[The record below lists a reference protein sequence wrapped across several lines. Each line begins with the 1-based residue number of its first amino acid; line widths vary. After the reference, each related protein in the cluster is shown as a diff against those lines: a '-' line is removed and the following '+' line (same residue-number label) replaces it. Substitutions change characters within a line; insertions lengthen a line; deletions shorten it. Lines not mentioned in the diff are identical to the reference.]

1 MSIVGEWQPI
11 EQLDTNDSITV
22 IVFYDDECY
31 SMTRSLNLKLSDS
44 YFRNGELVNHKMTHF
59 AKINPP
65 C

>member
-22 IVFYDDECY
+22 IAFYDDECY
-31 SMTRSLNLKLSDS
+31 SMTSSLNLKLSDS
-44 YFRNGELVNHKMTHF
+44 YFRNGELVNHKITHF

>member
-11 EQLDTNDSITV
+11 EQLDTNNYKEGDRF
-22 IVFYDDECY
+22 VFLYIDQTTDLA
-31 SMTRSLNLKLSDS
+31 TFKNLCLRFDKPCTL
-44 YFRNGELVNHKMTHF
+44 GVNATHF